1 MDTIAELI
9 KRLQDKARE
18 VGENTPVVVL
28 DDIEFWHNDYIK
40 SDDMYCTARVREDT
54 TSTGEKVL
62 LIECGNPCITSI
74 KATYNKR
81 NQ

>member
-1 MDTIAELI
+1 MDIIAELI
-9 KRLQDKARE
+9 KRLQNKAKE
-18 VGENTPVVVL
+18 VGEDTPVVVL

-40 SDDMYCTARVREDT
+40 SDDMYCTAIVREDT
-54 TSTGEKVL
+54 TNTGEKVL

-74 KATYNKR
+74 KANYNKR